1 MGVISNLITDMTI
14 NTEKNNETL
23 TLKIEGRLDTT
34 TAPVLEQT
42 IQEEAD
48 AVKDLILDMEKLNY
62 ISSAGLRV
70 LLATQKKMNKIG
82 TLRLI
87 NVCDA
92 VMEVFEMTG
101 FADILVIE

>member
-1 MGVISNLITDMTI
+1 MTI

-101 FADILVIE
+101 FAGLLKFV

>member
-1 MGVISNLITDMTI
+1 MTI

-87 NVCDA
+87 NECDA

>member
-1 MGVISNLITDMTI
+1 MTI

-101 FADILVIE
+101 IADILVIE